1 MDLQGQTAV
10 ITGASTGIG
19 AVFARELAAR
29 GADVVL
35 VARSTDRLQKVAEE
49 ITARH
54 PVRAEV
60 VAVDLCDPGAVDV
73 VAERVAAAGGR
84 VDLLVNNA
92 GFGTHGDLAAADPV
106 RLADLVR
113 LNCVAVV
120 ALTARFL
127 PAMVAR
133 GHGAVVDVASTAAFQ
148 PLPHM
153 AVYGASKAFVLS
165 SSEALWAE
173 RCARRGC
180 GCWRCARV
188 PPRRRSS
195 TSSAPATA
203 SSARCAHPS
212 RWWPPRC
219 APWSGAGPVAIDGR
233 RNALLARGGR
243 LLPRRMLV
251 RIAARTRRIP
261 SPWRRWSGCTVVR
274 RSTTLLVT
282 IG

>member
-1 MDLQGQTAV
+1 MDLQGQTAL

-19 AVFARELAAR
+19 AVFARALAAR

-35 VARSTDRLQKVAEE
+35 VARDPDRLQAVADQ
-49 ITARH
+49 IVGDH
-54 PVRAEV
+54 GVRAQI
-60 VAVDLCDPGAVDV
+60 VAVDLGDPGAADV

-92 GFGTHGDLAAADPV
+92 GFGAYGDLVGADPV

-133 GHGAVVDVASTAAFQ
+133 GQGAVVNVASTAAFQ

-165 SSEALWAE
+165 FSEALWAE
-173 RCARRGC
+173 TRSAGVRVLALCPGATETPFFDVLGTRDSVVGAVRTPEQVVAAALRALQRG
-180 GCWRCARV
+180 R
-188 PPRRRSS
+188 
-195 TSSAPATA
+195 
-203 SSARCAHPS
+203 
-212 RWWPPRC
+212 
-219 APWSGAGPVAIDGR
+219 PVAIDGR

-251 RIAARTRRIP
+251 RIAERTMRPTPARI
-261 SPWRRWSGCTVVR
+261 
-274 RSTTLLVT
+274 
-282 IG
+282 

>member
-49 ITARH
+49 IAARY

-92 GFGTHGDLAAADPV
+92 GFGTHGDLVGADPV
-106 RLADLVR
+106 RLADQVR

-133 GHGAVVDVASTAAFQ
+133 GQGAVVNVASTAAFQ

-165 SSEALWAE
+165 FSEALWAE
-173 RCARRGC
+173 VRPAGVRVLALCPGATETPFFDVVGTRDSVVGAMRTPEQVVAAALRALDRG
-180 GCWRCARV
+180 R
-188 PPRRRSS
+188 
-195 TSSAPATA
+195 
-203 SSARCAHPS
+203 
-212 RWWPPRC
+212 
-219 APWSGAGPVAIDGR
+219 PVVVDGR
-233 RNALLARGGR
+233 RNALLARSGR

-251 RIAARTRRIP
+251 GLAGRA
-261 SPWRRWSGCTVVR
+261 
-274 RSTTLLVT
+274 
-282 IG
+282 

>member
-35 VARSTDRLQKVAEE
+35 VARSTHRLQKVAEE

-73 VAERVAAAGGR
+73 VAERVAVAGGR

-127 PAMVAR
+127 PAMVAH
-133 GHGAVVDVASTAAFQ
+133 GHGAVVNVASTAAFQ

-165 SSEALWAE
+165 FSEALWAE
-173 RCARRGC
+173 VRPAGVRVLALCPGATETPFFDVVGTRDGVVGAVRTPEQVVAAALRALERG
-180 GCWRCARV
+180 R
-188 PPRRRSS
+188 
-195 TSSAPATA
+195 
-203 SSARCAHPS
+203 
-212 RWWPPRC
+212 
-219 APWSGAGPVAIDGR
+219 PVAIDGR

-251 RIAARTRRIP
+251 RIAERTMRPTPART
-261 SPWRRWSGCTVVR
+261 
-274 RSTTLLVT
+274 
-282 IG
+282 

>member
-35 VARSTDRLQKVAEE
+35 VARSIDRLQVVAEE

-60 VAVDLCDPGAVDV
+60 VAVDLRDPGAVDV

-92 GFGTHGDLAAADPV
+92 GFATHGDLVGADPV
-106 RLADLVR
+106 RLADQVR

-133 GHGAVVDVASTAAFQ
+133 GQGAVVNVASTAAFQ

-165 SSEALWAE
+165 FSEALWAE
-173 RCARRGC
+173 ARPAGVRVLALCPGATETPFFDVVGTRDSVVGAVRTPEQVVAAALRALERG
-180 GCWRCARV
+180 R
-188 PPRRRSS
+188 
-195 TSSAPATA
+195 
-203 SSARCAHPS
+203 
-212 RWWPPRC
+212 
-219 APWSGAGPVAIDGR
+219 PVAIDGR

-243 LLPRRMLV
+243 LLSRRMLV
-251 RIAARTRRIP
+251 RIAERTMRP
-261 SPWRRWSGCTVVR
+261 TPAGT
-274 RSTTLLVT
+274 
-282 IG
+282 